1 VDRSALVVAWDA
13 DGARRAAVVAA
24 LGRSGPASAGLPP
37 AVAVAEHDSLDAA
50 VGFVVGAPVDAVW
63 LGAIE
68 APLPDAV
75 RALLRARPVPVVV
88 GALPGG
94 VPGASSGARAAVDA
108 LAAGAVGVVP
118 LGAGA
123 ATDAERVTAALRD
136 AMRARP
142 VLLPPP
148 LYAVPSA
155 APPGE
160 RRTAPA
166 RSGARAERVTVSL
179 RAQRPGSDEPGDRA
193 AAPRGGPTAPAPL
206 PSSPAS
212 GGPASSATGA
222 APSPP
227 SRHARPLVVVVL
239 DSSGVAALERVVPP
253 LPASAPAPVLVVADV
268 PPALLAPLAERL
280 DRLSPL
286 RVREARDGDRA
297 ADGAALLVAA
307 SSGARLDADG
317 RLRLGVPDA
326 RSAEAAGCADALL
339 ADAARLA
346 GRAATAV
353 LLPSASEAGA
363 EGASAVRAAGGV
375 VLALAAASSP
385 HDALAR
391 AAARRGGVTEQ
402 LPIERLPGTVRARA
416 TALAGP

>member
-1 VDRSALVVAWDA
+1 
-13 DGARRAAVVAA
+13 
-24 LGRSGPASAGLPP
+24 
-37 AVAVAEHDSLDAA
+37 
-50 VGFVVGAPVDAVW
+50 
-63 LGAIE
+63 
-68 APLPDAV
+68 
-75 RALLRARPVPVVV
+75 
-88 GALPGG
+88 
-94 VPGASSGARAAVDA
+94 
-108 LAAGAVGVVP
+108 
-118 LGAGA
+118 
-123 ATDAERVTAALRD
+123 
-136 AMRARP
+136 M
-142 VLLPPP
+142 
-148 LYAVPSA
+148 
-155 APPGE
+155 
-160 RRTAPA
+160 
-166 RSGARAERVTVSL
+166 
-179 RAQRPGSDEPGDRA
+179 
-193 AAPRGGPTAPAPL
+193 
-206 PSSPAS
+206 
-212 GGPASSATGA
+212 
-222 APSPP
+222 
-227 SRHARPLVVVVL
+227 VL